1 MYKKTAGWQG
11 TSDVRVSV
19 CQCQG
24 QGEAKSEE
32 AKRTDP
38 SLLDKKYCHI
48 SDVRYVRYFIE
59 SVHFLKLG

>member
-11 TSDVRVSV
+11 TSQTS
-19 CQCQG
+19 G
-24 QGEAKSEE
+24 GGEE

-38 SLLDKKYCHI
+38 SLLDKKYGHI